1 LGNAG
6 VLQLQKQIMQEQDED
21 VLSLG
26 KTVAKLKDMGIMIN
40 EELTIQNEMLGIIEN
55 DVERH
60 QGKLDIAKRRI
71 NKIS

>member
-1 LGNAG
+1 
-6 VLQLQKQIMQEQDED
+6 
-21 VLSLG
+21 
-26 KTVAKLKDMGIMIN
+26 MGIMIN